1 MAGSIGKHSASYG
14 SASHAEV
21 YRSEANEG
29 CRGVARWAKPGSIG
43 KHSASYGSAS
53 HAQFYRSEANEGCPA
68 IARSATAGLG
78 QPPAKSWAIRLAVR
92 VAASPD
98 KRVHPR

>member
-53 HAQFYRSEANEGCPA
+53 HAQVHPSEANE
-68 IARSATAGLG
+68 AGRRV
-78 QPPAKSWAIRLAVR
+78 ARLAK
-92 VAASPD
+92 AGPIGKHSPTYAPPTQQHTPT
-98 KRVHPR
+98 RTHH